1 MPSSALRLL
10 KHRWYDVRDVHRV
23 LDAAALDRLEA
34 AIRASEL
41 RHSGEIR
48 VCVEAALPWA
58 DLRARTSAHER
69 ALTVFGQLGVWDT
82 EANNGVLIYLLL
94 ADRAIEVI
102 ADRGL
107 ARQVPAAHW
116 QGVVQGLIA
125 ELRAGEFER
134 GLMAAVAA
142 VGQTL
147 DTHFPLPAGAGRNP
161 NELPD
166 RPVIIG

>member
-1 MPSSALRLL
+1 MTSSALRLL
-10 KHRWYDVRDVHRV
+10 KHRWYDVRDVRRV
-23 LDAAALDRLEA
+23 LDAAALDRLESL
-34 AIRASEL
+34 IRDSET

-58 DLRARTSAHER
+58 ELRAGSSAHQR

-94 ADRAIEVI
+94 ADHAIEVI

-107 ARQVPAAHW
+107 ARQVPPAHW
-116 QGVVQGLIA
+116 QQVVSGLSA
-125 ELRAGEFER
+125 ALKAGEFEA
-134 GLMAAVAA
+134 GLSAAVQA
-142 VGQTL
+142 VGQSL
-147 DTHFPLPAGAGRNP
+147 VEHFPLPAGGRNP
-161 NELPD
+161 DELPN

>member
-10 KHRWYDVRDVHRV
+10 KHRWFDVRDVHRV

-58 DLRARTSAHER
+58 DLRARTSAHQR

-94 ADRAIEVI
+94 ADHAIEVI

-116 QGVVQGLIA
+116 QGVVQGLSA

-134 GLMAAVAA
+134 GLLAAVAA
-142 VGQTL
+142 VGETL
-147 DTHFPLPAGAGRNP
+147 VAHFPLAGRRSP
-161 NELPD
+161 QPQ
-166 RPVIIG
+166 